1 VRGRAILF
9 RFLETIISQDRAGFG
24 GGDMSTEKGGDVLQ
38 AEIGILGGTGLYEI
52 DGIEDLDERTFDTP
66 FGKPSD
72 SYLIGILEGKK
83 VAFLARHSRG
93 HRVLPS
99 EINYRANI
107 YGFKMLGVER
117 IISVNSVGSLKEEIK
132 PRDIV
137 FSDQFFDRTRRKNTF
152 FGEGIAVHIGFAHPV
167 CPEISQLL
175 FETGKDLGV
184 RVHPKGTNIC
194 IEGPAFSTKAESGI
208 YRSWGCD
215 VIGMT
220 SVTEAR
226 LSREA
231 EICYATMSLVTDYD
245 VWHEEEESV
254 SVELI
259 LENMRRNIHNAKNI
273 VKGTLARL
281 PADRGEAC
289 ECSQA
294 IKDCIVTSPE
304 LIPQETKERLRHIIG
319 RYIP

>member
-1 VRGRAILF
+1 MTA
-9 RFLETIISQDRAGFG
+9 
-24 GGDMSTEKGGDVLQ
+24 EKGGDLPRS
-38 AEIGILGGTGLYEI
+38 EIGILGGTGLYEI
-52 DGIEDLDERTFDTP
+52 DGIADLEEKAIHTP
-66 FGKPSD
+66 FGEPSD
-72 SYLIGILEGKK
+72 AYVIGNLEDRR

-93 HRVLPS
+93 HRLLPS

-117 IISVNSVGSLKEEIK
+117 IISVNSVGSLREDIK

-137 FSDQFFDRTRRKNTF
+137 FSAQFFDRTRRKNTF
-152 FGEGIAVHIGFAHPV
+152 FGEGIAAHIGFAHPV
-167 CPEISQLL
+167 CPELSSLL
-175 FETGKDLGV
+175 FATGKSLGIS
-184 RVHPKGTNIC
+184 VHPNGTYLC

-220 SVTEAR
+220 SATEAK
-226 LSREA
+226 LCREA

-259 LENMRRNIHNAKNI
+259 LENMRYNVHNAKDI
-273 VKGTLARL
+273 LRSALTSL
-281 PADRGEAC
+281 PVDRGGAC
-289 ECSQA
+289 ECSRA
-294 IKDCIVTSPE
+294 IRDCIVTSPE
-304 LIPQETKERLRHIIG
+304 LIPEATKQKLHHIIG